1 MIKSTDHFPVVRLHA
16 QQRQLLASPGPRSRA
31 IIDLNDLGARHSAY
45 FALQSQL
52 FPQLHS
58 LLSFM
63 GQFLPLFL
71 QPAGLS
77 AANETVQIATVRI
90 ENRIFA

>member
-1 MIKSTDHFPVVRLHA
+1 MAPPRVIVD
-16 QQRQLLASPGPRSRA
+16 LAKPSVY
-31 IIDLNDLGARHSAY
+31 LGVLG
-45 FALQSQL
+45 ALQSHA

-58 LLSFM
+58 LLSFI

-77 AANETVQIATVRI
+77 AANEDGAHHCNQ
-90 ENRIFA
+90 NREQDFGVIFHGVSFVPNAGGS

>member
-1 MIKSTDHFPVVRLHA
+1 MTAQPRL
-16 QQRQLLASPGPRSRA
+16 
-31 IIDLNDLGARHSAY
+31 IIDPPKRSLYFGVLG
-45 FALQSQL
+45 ALQSHA

-58 LLSFM
+58 LLSFI

-77 AANETVQIATVRI
+77 AANATVHIIAIRT
-90 ENRIFA
+90 ENRILL

>member
-1 MIKSTDHFPVVRLHA
+1 VTA
-16 QQRQLLASPGPRSRA
+16 QPRA
-31 IIDLNDLGARHSAY
+31 IVNLAKRSIYL
-45 FALQSQL
+45 ALQSHA

-58 LLSFM
+58 LLSFI

-77 AANETVQIATVRI
+77 AAKETVHIIATRI
-90 ENRIFA
+90 ENRNLL

>member
-1 MIKSTDHFPVVRLHA
+1 VTA
-16 QQRQLLASPGPRSRA
+16 QPRA
-31 IIDLNDLGARHSAY
+31 IVNLAKRSIYLGVLG
-45 FALQSQL
+45 ALQSHA

-58 LLSFM
+58 LLSFI

-77 AANETVQIATVRI
+77 AAKVVVQTAATRM
-90 ENRIFA
+90 EKRIFMEFLIGRVSFQRAPDAS

>member
-1 MIKSTDHFPVVRLHA
+1 MAQLRLIFD
-16 QQRQLLASPGPRSRA
+16 LAKRSVY
-31 IIDLNDLGARHSAY
+31 LGVLG
-45 FALQSQL
+45 ALQSHA

-58 LLSFM
+58 LLSFI

-77 AANETVQIATVRI
+77 AAKETVHIIATRI
-90 ENRIFA
+90 ENRILL

>member
-1 MIKSTDHFPVVRLHA
+1 MAQSRL
-16 QQRQLLASPGPRSRA
+16 
-31 IIDLNDLGARHSAY
+31 IVDLCEALSYLGVLG
-45 FALQSQL
+45 ALQSPA

-58 LLSFM
+58 LLSFI

-77 AANETVQIATVRI
+77 AANETVHIIATRI
-90 ENRIFA
+90 ESRILV

>member
-1 MIKSTDHFPVVRLHA
+1 VTA
-16 QQRQLLASPGPRSRA
+16 QPRA
-31 IIDLNDLGARHSAY
+31 IVNLAKRSIYLGVLG
-45 FALQSQL
+45 ALQSHA

-58 LLSFM
+58 LLSFI

-77 AANETVQIATVRI
+77 AAKETVHIAATRM
-90 ENRIFA
+90 ENRIFV

>member
-1 MIKSTDHFPVVRLHA
+1 MAPPRVIVD
-16 QQRQLLASPGPRSRA
+16 LAKPSVY
-31 IIDLNDLGARHSAY
+31 LGVLG
-45 FALQSQL
+45 ALQSHA

-58 LLSFM
+58 LLSFI

-77 AANETVQIATVRI
+77 AAKETVHIIATRI
-90 ENRIFA
+90 EKRILL

>member
-1 MIKSTDHFPVVRLHA
+1 MA
-16 QQRQLLASPGPRSRA
+16 WPRVIVGLVKPSVY
-31 IIDLNDLGARHSAY
+31 LGVLG
-45 FALQSQL
+45 ALQSHA

-71 QPAGLS
+71 QPAGWS
-77 AANETVQIATVRI
+77 VANATVHIIEIRI
-90 ENRIFA
+90 ENRILL